1 MANVRLQ
8 LATAVRLHKHET
20 VAVDA
25 DASPQ
30 HLLGLQRAMT
40 LELVDQYRPRG
51 AAPAEQAAAHS
62 RS

>member
-30 HLLGLQRAMT
+30 RLLGLQRAMT
-40 LELVDQYRPRG
+40 LELVDQYRSPAWRG
-51 AAPAEQAAAHS
+51 AG
-62 RS
+62 